1 MSVVYREPQL
11 AAAVSCPGQ
20 TVKPLLRA
28 PLPCSSRT
36 PSRDSSRTI
45 FRESVGRESES
56 SCRIPAAT
64 SSLSPLIF
72 HCFYPLEIPSYA
84 SSFNFFTPE
93 SPQPYPLSQG
103 PLRIWWM
110 PPNLPPQKY
119 IHTQTFTKNIPG
131 LLGPLNP
138 FYGLPFGD
146 HEPQMRG
153 PHLVSDHH
161 LWEPPS
167 SLLTS
172 DDTSSPPQKELFPP
186 SDTAQEPPWWPLAG

>member
-45 FRESVGRESES
+45 FRECVGRESES

-103 PLRIWWM
+103 PLRIWWI

-119 IHTQTFTKNIPG
+119 IHTHRPSQRISRGCWAPWIPSMDSPLETTNHRWGVPTLSQTITSENHH
-131 LLGPLNP
+131 LHCL
-138 FYGLPFGD
+138 
-146 HEPQMRG
+146 PQMT
-153 PHLVSDHH
+153 PHLH
-161 LWEPPS
+161 LRRS
-167 SLLTS
+167 YSH
-172 DDTSSPPQKELFPP
+172 PQTQHRSHLG
-186 SDTAQEPPWWPLAG
+186 DL